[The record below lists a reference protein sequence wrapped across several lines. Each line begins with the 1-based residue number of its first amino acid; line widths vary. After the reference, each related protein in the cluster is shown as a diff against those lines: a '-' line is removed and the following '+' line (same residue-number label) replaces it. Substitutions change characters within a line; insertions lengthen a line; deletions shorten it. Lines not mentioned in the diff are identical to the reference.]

1 MAQHSLDA
9 PVQAFLA
16 RQRRGHLATADGSG
30 DPHVV
35 PICFAL
41 AGDALYTVIDHKPK
55 LGTPRQLRRV
65 QNLLENPR
73 AAVVVDVYDED
84 WSRLG
89 YVLLKGSARVIDT
102 GAEHSAA
109 LEALREKYPQYWT
122 MELDN
127 RPVIAIAIERVVAW
141 GSLE

>member
-1 MAQHSLDA
+1 MVQQSLDSR
-9 PVQAFLA
+9 VQEFLT
-16 RQRRGHLATADGSG
+16 RQRRGHLATADGTG

-41 AGDALYTVIDHKPK
+41 VGDTVYTVIDHKPK

-65 QNLLENPR
+65 QNVLENPR
-73 AAVVVDVYDED
+73 ATVVVDVYDED

-89 YVLLKGSARVIDT
+89 YVLLKGSARLIDM

-122 MELDN
+122 MELDD
-127 RPVIAIAIERVVAW
+127 RPVIGVAIERVVAW
-141 GSLE
+141 GALD

>member
-1 MAQHSLDA
+1 MTEGSLDER
-9 PVQAFLA
+9 VQAFLA
-16 RQRRGHLATADGSG
+16 RQRRAHLATSDGTG
-30 DPHVV
+30 EPHAV
-35 PICFAL
+35 PICYAVV
-41 AGDALYTVIDHKPK
+41 GGTLYSVIDHKPK

-65 QNLLENPR
+65 RNLVENPR

-89 YVLLKGSARVIDT
+89 YVLLKGSARLIDV

-109 LEALREKYPQYWT
+109 LEALREKYPQYWA
-122 MELDN
+122 MALDD

-141 GSLE
+141 GALD